1 MTAIELRGVRKEFG
15 DVTAVRDLDLTV
27 QEGEVY
33 GFLGPNGAGKSTTI
47 DMLLDLVRPTAG
59 TVRVLGRDATTDGV
73 AIRQR
78 TGVLPDGFSVYDRLS
93 GREHVE
99 FAVRSKEADDDPDA
113 LLERVGL
120 LGDADRKA
128 GGYSKGMRQRLALA
142 MALVDD
148 PDLLVLDEPSSGL
161 DPAGAKEMREIVQ
174 READRGATVF
184 FSSHILEQ
192 VDAVCDR
199 VGILRD
205 GELVAEDSVEGLREA
220 VGGEETLEIS
230 VGGADGA
237 DDAAVEAAD
246 FLQPM
251 VVEDESVIARP
262 TGATDT
268 GIDDFLAG
276 NAPMFYAG
284 SWQVPRLQDSDIDW
298 QFIPFPSGPQISD
311 DVSHTWSAGV
321 FYMAPARGGANQEIG
336 QQWIEY
342 IASEEVQARV
352 TDKMGGFPALSSA
365 YETDTFQST
374 IENEPRLETVEQE
387 IENTKPFPS
396 HPEVPTMWNSVHTQ
410 AEALWQGDD
419 IQTVLD
425 RAASEINNVL

>member
-1 MTAIELRGVRKEFG
+1 MTAIELRGVTKEFG

-59 TVRVLGRDATTDGV
+59 TVRVLGRDATSDGV

-93 GREHVE
+93 GRKHVE

-142 MALVDD
+142 MALVGD

-199 VGILRD
+199 VGILRN
-205 GELVAEDSVEGLREA
+205 GELVAEDSVERLREA
-220 VGGEETLEIS
+220 VGGEETLEIA

-237 DDAAVEAAD
+237 SEAAVEAVRAVGGVSRVDRDGDALVVSCAD
-246 FLQPM
+246 GAKTR
-251 VVEDESVIARP
+251 VIAALEDA
-262 TGATDT
+262 GVAV
-268 GIDDFLAG
+268 DDFHTREASLEDLFLAYTEG
-276 NAPMFYAG
+276 DAADGDTAEDDAAEGDGTAPDAAAA
-284 SWQVPRLQDSDIDW
+284 D
-298 QFIPFPSGPQISD
+298 
-311 DVSHTWSAGV
+311 
-321 FYMAPARGGANQEIG
+321 
-336 QQWIEY
+336 
-342 IASEEVQARV
+342 EEV
-352 TDKMGGFPALSSA
+352 
-365 YETDTFQST
+365 
-374 IENEPRLETVEQE
+374 
-387 IENTKPFPS
+387 
-396 HPEVPTMWNSVHTQ
+396 
-410 AEALWQGDD
+410 AE
-419 IQTVLD
+419 
-425 RAASEINNVL
+425 

>member
-15 DVTAVRDLDLTV
+15 DVTAVSDLDLTV

-59 TVRVLGRDATTDGV
+59 TVRVLGRDATGDGV

-78 TGVLPDGFSVYDRLS
+78 TGVLPDGFSVYNRLS
-93 GREHVE
+93 GRKHVE

-120 LGDADRKA
+120 LDDADRKA

-142 MALVDD
+142 MALVGD

-174 READRGATVF
+174 TEADRGATVF

-199 VGILRD
+199 VGILRN

-220 VGGEETLEIS
+220 VGGEETLEIA
-230 VGGADGA
+230 VGGADGGIG
-237 DDAAVEAAD
+237 AAVEAVRAVEGVSRVDRDGDALVVSCAD
-246 FLQPM
+246 GAKTR
-251 VVEDESVIARP
+251 VIAALEDA
-262 TGATDT
+262 GVAV
-268 GIDDFLAG
+268 DDFHTREASLEDLFLAYTEGDAAEGDTAKG
-276 NAPMFYAG
+276 NATKA
-284 SWQVPRLQDSDIDW
+284 DAAESDGTT
-298 QFIPFPSGPQISD
+298 P
-311 DVSHTWSAGV
+311 DVAD
-321 FYMAPARGGANQEIG
+321 AD
-336 QQWIEY
+336 
-342 IASEEVQARV
+342 EEV
-352 TDKMGGFPALSSA
+352 
-365 YETDTFQST
+365 
-374 IENEPRLETVEQE
+374 
-387 IENTKPFPS
+387 
-396 HPEVPTMWNSVHTQ
+396 
-410 AEALWQGDD
+410 AE
-419 IQTVLD
+419 
-425 RAASEINNVL
+425 